1 MVHYEDL
8 MRENSDPTRKYQP
21 ELPLDSILQR
31 ITAGDESA
39 ANDCVQEYGGMIW
52 RLAKRYLNRADSEID
67 DAVQEVFVEIWIHAD
82 RFDPSKGTEAAF
94 VATLAHRRIIDRQ
107 RKISTRRSHERA
119 SVTEHKAQSGS
130 SKNTAGMPSFDDLG
144 SDHAHLYRRE
154 LADGF
159 AALPDSE
166 RSALWMSVYKGLSH
180 RDISQLT
187 ETPVGTVKSRIRR
200 AMIRLTESIAGSTTG
215 KITEGSTP

>member
-1 MVHYEDL
+1 
-8 MRENSDPTRKYQP
+8 
-21 ELPLDSILQR
+21 
-31 ITAGDESA
+31 
-39 ANDCVQEYGGMIW
+39 MIW

-67 DAVQEVFVEIWIHAD
+67 DAVQEVFIEIWIHAD

-130 SKNTAGMPSFDDLG
+130 RNSTIGMPSIDDLR
-144 SDHAHLYRRE
+144 SDHAHLYRKE

-200 AMIRLTESIAGSTTG
+200 AMIRLTESIADNTSG

>member
-1 MVHYEDL
+1 
-8 MRENSDPTRKYQP
+8 
-21 ELPLDSILQR
+21 
-31 ITAGDESA
+31 
-39 ANDCVQEYGGMIW
+39 MIW
-52 RLAKRYLNRADSEID
+52 RLAKRYLNRADSEVD

-82 RFDPSKGTEAAF
+82 RYDPSAGTEAAF

-119 SVTEHKAQSGS
+119 SVTEHKAQTESTNYTHGIPSLDELS
-130 SKNTAGMPSFDDLG
+130 SENT
-144 SDHAHLYRRE
+144 HLYRKE

-180 RDISQLT
+180 RDISRLT

-200 AMIRLTESIAGSTTG
+200 AMIRLTESIAGSTSE
-215 KITEGSTP
+215 KMTEGSTS

>member
-1 MVHYEDL
+1 
-8 MRENSDPTRKYQP
+8 
-21 ELPLDSILQR
+21 
-31 ITAGDESA
+31 
-39 ANDCVQEYGGMIW
+39 MIW

-119 SVTEHKAQSGS
+119 SVTEHKAQTS
-130 SKNTAGMPSFDDLG
+130 SNNTNAGIPSSDDLK
-144 SDHAHLYRRE
+144 SENAHLYRKE

-166 RSALWMSVYKGLSH
+166 RAALWMSVYKGLSH

-200 AMIRLTESIAGSTTG
+200 AMIRLTETIAGSASD
-215 KITEGSTP
+215 KVTEGSTP